1 MSITKFT
8 QSLAIML
15 AVLVLHVSSVQ
26 AQRNHEFTPF
36 IDPLEFNPDFQFFA
50 PAELGDFGKPP
61 PPKTGWFAAYNRMYI
76 YVTRPELEESA
87 TSGDFGWGN
96 RYDIGYMTDDNSG
109 WWFSG
114 IRINGP
120 NKYDVLRHPMI
131 NRFNEDDSDQADD
144 NGDDD
149 EVTIPVGVFPI
160 QDRNNILSGAR
171 DVDLHTSLNVASLSG
186 FELNKAWRLEPLH
199 HGGILEPF
207 VGFRYMKFRDFTR
220 RDLYNRFDEF
230 GLMNP
235 FPNEDDVIE
244 QLTLNRAEWINHM
257 VGGQVG
263 IRWSERKSRW
273 LLSSE
278 LRAFAAQNFQ
288 DFIGQ
293 TDTLQ
298 TLYDG
303 VGTGSEVIAEKYERQ
318 TTRGNDENFV
328 YGFDV
333 RAESAFELTRD
344 VSLTMG
350 AQFMHFAQGVGRGSI
365 LSFSS
370 EDLTMVGF
378 TFGVQVN
385 R

>member
-8 QSLAIML
+8 QSLALAL
-15 AVLVLHVSSVQ
+15 AVLMLHASSVQ

-36 IDPLEFNPDFQFFA
+36 IDPLQFNPDFQFFA
-50 PAELGDFGKPP
+50 PADLGNFGKPP
-61 PPKTGWFAAYNRMYI
+61 PPKTGWFGAYNRMHI
-76 YVTRPELEESA
+76 YVTRPELEQSA

-96 RYDIGYMTDDNSG
+96 RYDIGYMTDENSG
-109 WWFSG
+109 WWFTG
-114 IRINGP
+114 LHINGP
-120 NKYDVLRHPMI
+120 NRNDVLRHPRI
-131 NRFNEDDSDQADD
+131 NRFNEEDSDT
-144 NGDDD
+144 GDDD
-149 EVTIPVGVFPI
+149 DGAAAVFPV
-160 QDRNNILSGAR
+160 QDRNNILSLAR

-220 RDLYNRFDEF
+220 RDLYNRFDET
-230 GLMNP
+230 GITNP
-235 FPNEDDVIE
+235 FPNDTDIIE
-244 QLTLNRAEWINHM
+244 QLSLDRSDWVNHM

-278 LRAFAAQNFQ
+278 LRAFGAQNFQ
-288 DFIGQ
+288 DFTNRLDVYQ
-293 TDTLQ
+293 L
-298 TLYDG
+298 LYDG
-303 VGTGSEVIAEKYERQ
+303 VGTGTGVVSEKYSQ
-318 TTRGNDENFV
+318 SNFRGNDENFV

-344 VSLTMG
+344 ISLTMG
-350 AQFMHFAQGVGRGSI
+350 AQFMHFAQGVARGSV
-365 LSFSS
+365 LAFND